1 MHCLDR
7 FYLNE
12 ENYLR
17 YLSMLNSLLYLEN
30 AKVVLDK
37 NPEQVLDNN
46 LTCIQKEFEQNIP
59 SIVLCSDPFHK
70 VEFLNRLINSV
81 ENTIIFVDIDLLYTG
96 YVESGMIQK
105 KDNVIIFHPDKVS
118 WKEKLSEIISKVSKE
133 KFLVVIDS
141 FNGVYNMFDDLES
154 ARFINS
160 CIMLL
165 SSVGRQ
171 TSSSVVI
178 TAMARKK
185 ENNGWVLSPGGK
197 QIIKSAKTWVYFLKK
212 IKNNLT
218 ISTLEDID

>member
-1 MHCLDR
+1 M
-7 FYLNE
+7 
-12 ENYLR
+12 
-17 YLSMLNSLLYLEN
+17 
-30 AKVVLDK
+30 LDK

-46 LTCIQKEFEQNIP
+46 LTYIQSEFEKYIP
-59 SIVLCSDPFHK
+59 SIVLCSEPFHK

-96 YVESGMIQK
+96 YVESGMVQK
-105 KDNVIIFHPDKVS
+105 RDNVIIFHPDKIS
-118 WKEKLSEIISKVSKE
+118 WKERLSEIITKVSRE

-165 SSVGRQ
+165 SSIGRQ
-171 TSSSVVI
+171 TNSSVVI

-185 ENNGWVLSPGGK
+185 EDNEWILSPGGK
-197 QIIKSAKTWVYFLKK
+197 QIIKSEKTGVYFLKK
-212 IKNNLT
+212 IENDLVF
-218 ISTLEDID
+218 STLEDIDTESKVFKIEQEGS